1 MKRVLKTLCTFVA
14 AICAGYAAHAQT
26 TLDECIGWAY
36 DNYPQIKE
44 MSLIEMTKGIDL
56 KNAAYAWLPH
66 LNISGKATWQSEVV
80 EMPMDIPGMDINIP
94 HDQYGL
100 TAEFTQQ
107 IWDGGASRSQKE
119 LAEAGAEVKKTQ
131 LETNLWSIRS
141 RVQNVFL
148 GIILIDK
155 QLELNR
161 LLRESLERSS
171 EEVKSRMEAGVALP
185 SDLDQVS
192 VNILSCLQQRASLD
206 ADRKSYVKILGLLT
220 GRDMT
225 DVELAVPQDAVNYV
239 DDGARDFETRPE
251 MAFYAA
257 QLKQNEFQR
266 RQLNTLISPK
276 LNLSLQGG
284 YGRPGMNMLSG
295 DFSGYFVA
303 WLKLQWNIGALYT
316 RGLDKRRVNADA
328 QKIDLTRKSFILNSS
343 VEAEQKNNAILK
355 ARDVLEK
362 DSEIIGLRQRIR
374 ASGENQYREG
384 TIKMNDYLSMLDEE
398 YKAKANESMH
408 EVQLMMA
415 VYDMKNTIGKYY
427 CPLKLFDSTKN

>member
-1 MKRVLKTLCTFVA
+1 MKRVLKTLCTSVA

-107 IWDGGASRSQKE
+107 IWDGGTSRSQKE

-155 QLELNR
+155 QLELNK

-303 WLKLQWNIGALYT
+303 GLKLQWNIGALYT

-415 VYDMKNTIGKYY
+415 VYDMKNTIGE
-427 CPLKLFDSTKN
+427 

>member
-1 MKRVLKTLCTFVA
+1 MA
-14 AICAGYAAHAQT
+14 AICAGYAAHAQTT

-107 IWDGGASRSQKE
+107 IWDGGTSRSQKE

-161 LLRESLERSS
+161 LLRESLERSY
-171 EEVKSRMEAGVALP
+171 EEVKSRMEAGVSLP

-239 DDGARDFETRPE
+239 DDGARDFEMRPE

-295 DFSGYFVA
+295 DFSEYFVA
-303 WLKLQWNIGALYT
+303 GLKLQWNIGALYT
-316 RGLDKRRVNADA
+316 RGLDKRKVNADA

-362 DSEIIGLRQRIR
+362 DSEIIALRQRIR

-415 VYDMKNTIGKYY
+415 VYDMKNTIGK
-427 CPLKLFDSTKN
+427 

>member
-1 MKRVLKTLCTFVA
+1 MTKQLNMKRVLKTLCTSVA
-14 AICAGYAAHAQT
+14 AICAGYAAKAQT

-80 EMPMDIPGMDINIP
+80 EMPVDIPGMDINIP

-107 IWDGGASRSQKE
+107 IWDGGTSRSQKE

-131 LETNLWSIRS
+131 LEMNLWSIRS

-303 WLKLQWNIGALYT
+303 GLKLQWNIGALYT

-362 DSEIIGLRQRIR
+362 DTEIIGLRQRIR

-415 VYDMKNTIGKYY
+415 VYDMKNTIGK
-427 CPLKLFDSTKN
+427 

>member
-1 MKRVLKTLCTFVA
+1 MKRVLKTLCTSMA

-107 IWDGGASRSQKE
+107 IWDGGTSRSQKE

-295 DFSGYFVA
+295 DFFGYFVA
-303 WLKLQWNIGALYT
+303 GLKLQWNIGALYT
-316 RGLDKRRVNADA
+316 RGLDKRKVNADA

-415 VYDMKNTIGKYY
+415 VYDMKNTIGK
-427 CPLKLFDSTKN
+427 

>member
-1 MKRVLKTLCTFVA
+1 MKRVLKTLCTSVA

-26 TLDECIGWAY
+26 TLDECIVWAY

-107 IWDGGASRSQKE
+107 IWDGGTSRSQKE

-141 RVQNVFL
+141 RIQNVFL

-257 QLKQNEFQR
+257 RLKQNEFQR

-303 WLKLQWNIGALYT
+303 GLKLQWNIGALYT
-316 RGLDKRRVNADA
+316 RGLDKRKVNADA

-415 VYDMKNTIGKYY
+415 VYDMKNTIGK
-427 CPLKLFDSTKN
+427 

>member
-1 MKRVLKTLCTFVA
+1 MTKQLNMKRVLKNVFVPLA

-107 IWDGGASRSQKE
+107 IWDGGTSRSQKE
-119 LAEAGAEVKKTQ
+119 LAEAGAKLKKTQ

-171 EEVKSRMEAGVALP
+171 VEVKSRMAAGVALP

-225 DVELAVPQDAVNYV
+225 DVELAVPQDVVNYV
-239 DDGARDFETRPE
+239 DDGARDFGTRPE

-257 QLKQNEFQR
+257 QLKQNDFQR

-303 WLKLQWNIGALYT
+303 GLKLQWNIGVLYT
-316 RGLDKRRVNADA
+316 RGLDKRKVNADA

-362 DSEIIGLRQRIR
+362 DSEIIALRQRIR

-398 YKAKANESMH
+398 YKARANESMH

-415 VYDMKNTIGKYY
+415 VYDMKNTIGK
-427 CPLKLFDSTKN
+427 

>member
-1 MKRVLKTLCTFVA
+1 MA

-80 EMPMDIPGMDINIP
+80 EMPVDIPGMDINIP

-225 DVELAVPQDAVNYV
+225 DVELAVPKDAVNYV

-284 YGRPGMNMLSG
+284 YGMPGMNMLSG

-303 WLKLQWNIGALYT
+303 GLKLQWNIGALYT
-316 RGLDKRRVNADA
+316 RGLDKRKVNADA

-415 VYDMKNTIGKYY
+415 VYDMKNTVGK
-427 CPLKLFDSTKN
+427 

>member
-1 MKRVLKTLCTFVA
+1 MA

-107 IWDGGASRSQKE
+107 IWDGGTSRRQKE

-148 GIILIDK
+148 SIILIDK

-303 WLKLQWNIGALYT
+303 GLKLQWNIGALYT
-316 RGLDKRRVNADA
+316 RGLDKRKVNADA

-384 TIKMNDYLSMLDEE
+384 TIKMNDYLSMLDE
-398 YKAKANESMH
+398 
-408 EVQLMMA
+408 
-415 VYDMKNTIGKYY
+415 
-427 CPLKLFDSTKN
+427 

>member
-1 MKRVLKTLCTFVA
+1 MA

-107 IWDGGASRSQKE
+107 IWDGGTSRSQKE

-303 WLKLQWNIGALYT
+303 GLKLQWNIGALYT
-316 RGLDKRRVNADA
+316 RGLDKRKVNADA

-343 VEAEQKNNAILK
+343 VEAEQRNNAILK

-415 VYDMKNTIGKYY
+415 VYDMKNTIGK
-427 CPLKLFDSTKN
+427 

>member
-1 MKRVLKTLCTFVA
+1 MTKQLNMKRVLKKLCTSVA
-14 AICAGYAAHAQT
+14 AICAGYAAYAQT
-26 TLDECIGWAY
+26 TLDDCIGWAY

-107 IWDGGASRSQKE
+107 IWDGGTSRSQKE

-185 SDLDQVS
+185 SDQDQVS

-303 WLKLQWNIGALYT
+303 GLKLQWNIGALYT
-316 RGLDKRRVNADA
+316 RGLDKRKVNADA

-343 VEAEQKNNAILK
+343 VEAEQRNNAILK

-415 VYDMKNTIGKYY
+415 VYDMKNTIGK
-427 CPLKLFDSTKN
+427 

>member
-1 MKRVLKTLCTFVA
+1 MTKQLNMKRVLKTLCTFVA

-107 IWDGGASRSQKE
+107 IWDGGTSRSQKE

-239 DDGARDFETRPE
+239 DDDARDFETRPE

-303 WLKLQWNIGALYT
+303 GLKLQWNIGALYT

-415 VYDMKNTIGKYY
+415 VYDMKNTIGK
-427 CPLKLFDSTKN
+427 

>member
-1 MKRVLKTLCTFVA
+1 MKRVLKNVFVPLA

-107 IWDGGASRSQKE
+107 IWDGGTSRSQKE

-171 EEVKSRMEAGVALP
+171 VEVKSRMAAGVALP
-185 SDLDQVS
+185 SDLDQVR

-225 DVELAVPQDAVNYV
+225 DVELAVPQDVVNYV
-239 DDGARDFETRPE
+239 DDGARDFGTRPE

-257 QLKQNEFQR
+257 QLKQNDFQR

-303 WLKLQWNIGALYT
+303 GLKLQWNIGVLYT
-316 RGLDKRRVNADA
+316 RGLDKRKVNADA

-362 DSEIIGLRQRIR
+362 DSEIIALRQRIR

-398 YKAKANESMH
+398 YKARANESMH

-415 VYDMKNTIGKYY
+415 VYDMKNTIGK
-427 CPLKLFDSTKN
+427 

>member
-1 MKRVLKTLCTFVA
+1 MKRVLKTLCTSMA

-26 TLDECIGWAY
+26 TLDECIGCAY

-107 IWDGGASRSQKE
+107 IWDGGTSRSQKE

-257 QLKQNEFQR
+257 QLKQNEYQR

-303 WLKLQWNIGALYT
+303 GLKLQWNIGALYT
-316 RGLDKRRVNADA
+316 RGLDKRKVNADA

-355 ARDVLEK
+355 AHDVLEK
-362 DSEIIGLRQRIR
+362 DSEIIALRQRIR

-415 VYDMKNTIGKYY
+415 VYDMKNTIGK
-427 CPLKLFDSTKN
+427 

>member
-1 MKRVLKTLCTFVA
+1 MKRVLKTLCTSVA

-80 EMPMDIPGMDINIP
+80 EMPMDISGMDINIP

-107 IWDGGASRSQKE
+107 IWDGGTSRSQKE

-171 EEVKSRMEAGVALP
+171 EEVKSRMKAGVALP

-303 WLKLQWNIGALYT
+303 GLKLQWNIGALYT
-316 RGLDKRRVNADA
+316 RGLDKRKVNADA

-415 VYDMKNTIGKYY
+415 VYDMKNTIGK
-427 CPLKLFDSTKN
+427 

>member
-1 MKRVLKTLCTFVA
+1 MTKQLNMKRVLKTLCTSVA

-44 MSLIEMTKGIDL
+44 MSLIERTKGIDM

-80 EMPMDIPGMDINIP
+80 EIPMDIPGMDINIP

-107 IWDGGASRSQKE
+107 IWDGGTSRSQKE

-155 QLELNR
+155 QLELNG

-225 DVELAVPQDAVNYV
+225 DMELAVPQDAVNYV

-251 MAFYAA
+251 MAFYTA

-303 WLKLQWNIGALYT
+303 GLKLQWNIGALYT
-316 RGLDKRRVNADA
+316 RGLDKRKVNADA

-343 VEAEQKNNAILK
+343 MEAEQKNNAILK

-362 DSEIIGLRQRIR
+362 DSEIIALRQRIR

-415 VYDMKNTIGKYY
+415 VYDMKNTIGK
-427 CPLKLFDSTKN
+427 

>member
-1 MKRVLKTLCTFVA
+1 MA

-80 EMPMDIPGMDINIP
+80 EMPMDIPWMDINIP

-107 IWDGGASRSQKE
+107 IWDGGTSRSQKE

-276 LNLSLQGG
+276 LNFSLQGG

-303 WLKLQWNIGALYT
+303 GLKLQWNIGALYT

-415 VYDMKNTIGKYY
+415 VYDMKNTIGK
-427 CPLKLFDSTKN
+427 

>member
-1 MKRVLKTLCTFVA
+1 MKRVLKNVFVSLA

-107 IWDGGASRSQKE
+107 IWDGGTSRSQKE

-161 LLRESLERSS
+161 LLRENLERSS
-171 EEVKSRMEAGVALP
+171 EEVKSRMAAGVALP
-185 SDLDQVS
+185 SDLDQVN

-303 WLKLQWNIGALYT
+303 GLKLQWNIGALYT
-316 RGLDKRRVNADA
+316 RGLDKRKVNADA
-328 QKIDLTRKSFILNSS
+328 QKIDLTRKSFILNNS

-415 VYDMKNTIGKYY
+415 VYDMKNTIGK
-427 CPLKLFDSTKN
+427 

>member
-1 MKRVLKTLCTFVA
+1 MA

-80 EMPMDIPGMDINIP
+80 EIPIDIPGMDINIP

-107 IWDGGASRSQKE
+107 LWDGGTSRSQKE

-148 GIILIDK
+148 CIILIDK

-171 EEVKSRMEAGVALP
+171 EEVRSRMEAGVALP

-206 ADRKSYVKILGLLT
+206 ADRKSYVRILGLLT

-225 DVELAVPQDAVNYV
+225 AVELAVPQDAVNYV

-303 WLKLQWNIGALYT
+303 GLKLQWNIGALYT
-316 RGLDKRRVNADA
+316 RGLDKRKVNADA

-415 VYDMKNTIGKYY
+415 VYDMKNTIGK
-427 CPLKLFDSTKN
+427 

>member
-1 MKRVLKTLCTFVA
+1 MKRVLKTLCTSMA

-100 TAEFTQQ
+100 TAEFTQL
-107 IWDGGASRSQKE
+107 IWDGGTSRSQKE

-257 QLKQNEFQR
+257 QLKQNEYQR

-303 WLKLQWNIGALYT
+303 GLKLQWNIGALYT
-316 RGLDKRRVNADA
+316 RGLDKRKVNADA

-415 VYDMKNTIGKYY
+415 VYDMKNTIGK
-427 CPLKLFDSTKN
+427 

>member
-1 MKRVLKTLCTFVA
+1 MA
-14 AICAGYAAHAQT
+14 AICAGYAAHVQT

-107 IWDGGASRSQKE
+107 IWNGGTSRSQKE

-155 QLELNR
+155 QLELNK

-303 WLKLQWNIGALYT
+303 GLKLQWNIGALYT

-355 ARDVLEK
+355 AHDVLEK

-415 VYDMKNTIGKYY
+415 VYDMKNTIGK
-427 CPLKLFDSTKN
+427 

>member
-1 MKRVLKTLCTFVA
+1 MTKQLNMKLVLKTLCTSMA
-14 AICAGYAAHAQT
+14 AICAGHAAHAQT

-107 IWDGGASRSQKE
+107 IWDGGTSRSQKE

-220 GRDMT
+220 GRDLT

-251 MAFYAA
+251 MAFYTA

-276 LNLSLQGG
+276 LNLSFQGG

-303 WLKLQWNIGALYT
+303 GLKLQWNIGALYT
-316 RGLDKRRVNADA
+316 RGLDKRKVNADA

-415 VYDMKNTIGKYY
+415 VYDMKNTIGK
-427 CPLKLFDSTKN
+427 

>member
-1 MKRVLKTLCTFVA
+1 MA

-80 EMPMDIPGMDINIP
+80 EMPMEIPGMDINIP

-107 IWDGGASRSQKE
+107 IWDGGTSRSQKE

-225 DVELAVPQDAVNYV
+225 NVELAVPQDAVNYV

-257 QLKQNEFQR
+257 QLKQNEYQR

-303 WLKLQWNIGALYT
+303 GLKLQWNIGALYT
-316 RGLDKRRVNADA
+316 RGLDKRKVNADA

-415 VYDMKNTIGKYY
+415 VYDMKNTIGK
-427 CPLKLFDSTKN
+427 

>member
-1 MKRVLKTLCTFVA
+1 MA

-107 IWDGGASRSQKE
+107 IWDGGTSRSQKE

-303 WLKLQWNIGALYT
+303 GLKLQWNIGALYT
-316 RGLDKRRVNADA
+316 RGLDKRKVNADA
-328 QKIDLTRKSFILNSS
+328 LKIDLTRKSFILNSS

-362 DSEIIGLRQRIR
+362 DSEIIALRQRIR

-415 VYDMKNTIGKYY
+415 VYDMKNTIGK
-427 CPLKLFDSTKN
+427 

>member
-1 MKRVLKTLCTFVA
+1 MTKQLNMKRVLKKLCTSVA

-107 IWDGGASRSQKE
+107 IWDGGTSRSQKE

-161 LLRESLERSS
+161 LLRESLEISS

-206 ADRKSYVKILGLLT
+206 ADRKSYVRILGLLT

-225 DVELAVPQDAVNYV
+225 DMELAVPQDAVNYV

-251 MAFYAA
+251 MAFYTA

-303 WLKLQWNIGALYT
+303 GLKLQWNIGALYT
-316 RGLDKRRVNADA
+316 RGLDKRKVNADA

-362 DSEIIGLRQRIR
+362 DSEIIALRQRIR

-415 VYDMKNTIGKYY
+415 VYDMKNTIGK
-427 CPLKLFDSTKN
+427 

>member
-1 MKRVLKTLCTFVA
+1 MKRVLKTLCTSVA

-107 IWDGGASRSQKE
+107 IWDGGTSRSQKE

-141 RVQNVFL
+141 HVQNVFL

-206 ADRKSYVKILGLLT
+206 ADRKSYVRILGLLT

-225 DVELAVPQDAVNYV
+225 AVELAVPQDAVNYV

-303 WLKLQWNIGALYT
+303 GLKLQWNIGALYT
-316 RGLDKRRVNADA
+316 RGLDKRKVNADA

-415 VYDMKNTIGKYY
+415 VYDMKNTIGK
-427 CPLKLFDSTKN
+427 

>member
-1 MKRVLKTLCTFVA
+1 MKRVLKNVFVPLA

-107 IWDGGASRSQKE
+107 IWDGGTSRSQKE

-171 EEVKSRMEAGVALP
+171 EEVKSRMAAGVAFP

-251 MAFYAA
+251 MAFYEA

-303 WLKLQWNIGALYT
+303 GLKLQWNIGALYT
-316 RGLDKRRVNADA
+316 RRLDKRKVNADA

-415 VYDMKNTIGKYY
+415 VYDMKNTIGK
-427 CPLKLFDSTKN
+427 

>member
-1 MKRVLKTLCTFVA
+1 MA

-107 IWDGGASRSQKE
+107 IWDGGNSRSQKE

-257 QLKQNEFQR
+257 QLKQNEYQR

-303 WLKLQWNIGALYT
+303 GMKLQWNIGALYT
-316 RGLDKRRVNADA
+316 RGLDKRKVNADA

-415 VYDMKNTIGKYY
+415 VYDMKNTIGK
-427 CPLKLFDSTKN
+427 

>member
-1 MKRVLKTLCTFVA
+1 MTKQLNMKRVLKTLCTFVA

-80 EMPMDIPGMDINIP
+80 EIPMDIPGMDINIP

-107 IWDGGASRSQKE
+107 IWDGGTSRSQKE

-239 DDGARDFETRPE
+239 DDGARDFEMRPE

-303 WLKLQWNIGALYT
+303 GLKLQWNIGALYT

-415 VYDMKNTIGKYY
+415 VYDMKNTIGK
-427 CPLKLFDSTKN
+427 

>member
-1 MKRVLKTLCTFVA
+1 MA

-107 IWDGGASRSQKE
+107 IWDGGTSRSQKE

-161 LLRESLERSS
+161 LLWESLERSS

-303 WLKLQWNIGALYT
+303 GLKLQWNIGALYT
-316 RGLDKRRVNADA
+316 RGMDKRKVNADA

-362 DSEIIGLRQRIR
+362 DTEIIGLRQRIR

-415 VYDMKNTIGKYY
+415 VYDMKNTIGK
-427 CPLKLFDSTKN
+427 

>member
-1 MKRVLKTLCTFVA
+1 MTKQLNMKRVLKTLCTFVA

-100 TAEFTQQ
+100 KAEFTQQ
-107 IWDGGASRSQKE
+107 LWDGGTSRSQKE

-192 VNILSCLQQRASLD
+192 VNILSRLQQRASLD

-239 DDGARDFETRPE
+239 DDGARHFETRPE

-303 WLKLQWNIGALYT
+303 GLKLQWNIGALYT

-415 VYDMKNTIGKYY
+415 VYDMKNTIGK
-427 CPLKLFDSTKN
+427 

>member
-1 MKRVLKTLCTFVA
+1 MA

-107 IWDGGASRSQKE
+107 IWDGGTSRSQKE

-251 MAFYAA
+251 MAFYTA
-257 QLKQNEFQR
+257 QLKQNEYQR

-303 WLKLQWNIGALYT
+303 GLKLQWNIGALYT
-316 RGLDKRRVNADA
+316 RGLDKRKVNADA

-415 VYDMKNTIGKYY
+415 VYDMKNTIGK
-427 CPLKLFDSTKN
+427 